1 MGLATGKGWDTN
13 LAKNVMEKVNAHSG
27 VGVSSAD
34 FEQTVSTNIER
45 DIQLEL
51 VLAPLFREIPMAS
64 ATQIIPILPD
74 AGYAEFTSNQTASG
88 SSPHG
93 NLEERGDTYGS
104 PYSGV
109 DLTERTLSTK
119 KLISQSY
126 LGNETEEDAILPILP
141 LIRES
146 IVRSHARGIENAIL
160 VGDHADGVYGTSQ
173 AAFDGLVAIAAGAN
187 SSGSHVT
194 QSTTA
199 FASESLT
206 ALDLLAAR
214 KKMGKYGMNPADVT
228 FIVNMQEYYSLLQ
241 DAEFQD
247 VNLVGDMATKLSGEI
262 GSVFGSKVIVCD
274 EFATPAVSKFYACA
288 VYTKNYVMPRLR
300 GVTIESDYEVA
311 NQRRVLVASQRLGFT
326 DMIANATSVHALQ
339 YKAS

>member
-1 MGLATGKGWDTN
+1 MGLATGKGWDTK

-51 VLAPLFREIPMAS
+51 VLAPLFREIQMTS

-74 AGYAEFTSNQTASG
+74 AGYAEFASAQTASG

-93 NLEERGDTYGS
+93 NLEERGDTYDGT
-104 PYSGV
+104 YSGI

-146 IVRSHARGIENAIL
+146 IVRAHARGVENAL
-160 VGDHADGVYGTSQ
+160 LAGDHADGVYGTSG
-173 AAFDGLVAIAAGAN
+173 AGPTGLIRLAGIGN
-187 SSGSHVT
+187 SGTSHQTV
-194 QSTTA
+194 SSTA

-206 ALDLLAAR
+206 ALDLLAMR
-214 KKMGKYGMNPADVT
+214 KKMGKYGMNPAEVT
-228 FIVNMQEYYSLLQ
+228 YIVNSQEYFSLLQ

-247 VNLVGDMATKLSGEI
+247 VNLVGDMATKLKGEI

-274 EFATPAVSKFYACA
+274 EFATPAVNKVFA
-288 VYTKNYVMPRLR
+288 VAVWAKNYVMPRLR
-300 GVTIESDYEVA
+300 GITIESDYEVA

-326 DMIANATSVHALQ
+326 DLIATATSVHTLA

>member
-1 MGLATGKGWDTN
+1 M
-13 LAKNVMEKVNAHSG
+13 S
-27 VGVSSAD
+27 
-34 FEQTVSTNIER
+34 
-45 DIQLEL
+45 
-51 VLAPLFREIPMAS
+51 S

-74 AGYAEFTSNQTASG
+74 AGYAEFTASQAAAG

-93 NLEERGDTYGS
+93 NLEERGDTFGS

-146 IVRSHARGIENAIL
+146 IIRAHARGMENAIL
-160 VGDHADGVYGTSQ
+160 VGDHADGVYGTGG
-173 AAFDGLVAIAAGAN
+173 ATFDGLVQIASAAN
-187 SSGSHVT
+187 SSASHIT
-194 QSTTA
+194 QSGVA

-206 ALDLLAAR
+206 AAGLLGAR
-214 KKMGKYGMNPADVT
+214 KKMGKYGMNPSEVIY
-228 FIVNMQEYYSLLQ
+228 IVNSDEYYNLLS

-247 VNLVGDMATKLSGEI
+247 VNLVGNMATKLSGEI
-262 GSVFGSKVIVCD
+262 GSVFGSKIIVCD
-274 EFATPAVSKFYACA
+274 EFATPAVSKMYAVA
-288 VYTKNYVMPRLR
+288 LWAKNYVMPRLR
-300 GVTIESDYEVA
+300 GITIESDYEVA
-311 NQRRVLVASQRLGFT
+311 NQRRVLVASQRIGFT
-326 DMIANATSVHALQ
+326 DMIAGATSVHTLQ